1 MPGPAVIIAALNLT
15 PSLRERVAGEGSGA
29 ADDLLSFADTEPIQA
44 LQTILEQKPRLIVLE
59 RLFAATPRGAA
70 LINRIKTDPQVSQAE
85 IRVMSHTGDYTRVVS
100 RGAAAEAVVEPAKSS
115 GHGGSGSAAAVEVEV
130 VAEEEGEGGTDDA
143 PATGDAAAP
152 EPPRQLDWHGTRR
165 AARYRIRQGVEIQ
178 LDGNPASLVDLSVMG
193 AQVISATILRPNQ
206 RVRISVTTDDFVMR
220 FRGAVAWAK
229 FELPKPTEPPRYR
242 AGVEFN
248 DADSAAMDE
257 YCAKHKL

>member
-1 MPGPAVIIAALNLT
+1 MSAPAVIIAALNLT
-15 PSLRERVAGEGSGA
+15 PALTERLADEGEM
-29 ADDLLSFADTEPIQA
+29 LTFADTEPIQA
-44 LQTILEQKPRLIVLE
+44 LQTILEQRPRLIVLE

-100 RGAAAEAVVEPAKSS
+100 RGAVAEPAVVAPGYARGAESS
-115 GHGGSGSAAAVEVEV
+115 VREYDADSVTP
-130 VAEEEGEGGTDDA
+130 TD
-143 PATGDAAAP
+143 T
-152 EPPRQLDWHGTRR
+152 PRQLDWHGTRR
-165 AARYRIRQGVEIQ
+165 AARFRIRQGVEIQ

-206 RVRISVTTDDFVMR
+206 RVRISVPTDEFVMR

-242 AGVEFN
+242 AGVEFA
-248 DADSAAMDE
+248 DADPAAMDE
-257 YCAKHKL
+257 YCSKHKL

>member
-1 MPGPAVIIAALNLT
+1 MSAPAVIIAALNLT
-15 PSLRERVAGEGSGA
+15 PSLCERLGDEGE
-29 ADDLLSFADTEPIQA
+29 LLTFADTEPIQA
-44 LQTILEQKPRLIVLE
+44 LQTILEQHPRLIVLE

-70 LINRIKTDPQVSQAE
+70 LINRIKNDPQVSQAE

-100 RGAAAEAVVEPAKSS
+100 RGSGAAEPAAEVAVA
-115 GHGGSGSAAAVEVEV
+115 
-130 VAEEEGEGGTDDA
+130 A
-143 PATGDAAAP
+143 PASAFSAEPSTYDGSVATA

-206 RVRISVTTDDFVMR
+206 RVRISVPTDEFVMR

-242 AGVEFN
+242 AGVEFA
-248 DADSAAMDE
+248 DADPTAMDD
-257 YCAKHKL
+257 YCSKHKL

>member
-1 MPGPAVIIAALNLT
+1 MSAPAVIIAAANLT
-15 PSLRERVAGEGSGA
+15 PSLCERLAEEGE
-29 ADDLLSFADTEPIQA
+29 LLTFADTEPIQA
-44 LQTILEQKPRLIVLE
+44 LQTILEQRPRLIVLE

-100 RGAAAEAVVEPAKSS
+100 RGSAEASVAESPA
-115 GHGGSGSAAAVEVEV
+115 APTYTAPAQTAVEEVESEDT
-130 VAEEEGEGGTDDA
+130 VATADA
-143 PATGDAAAP
+143 
-152 EPPRQLDWHGTRR
+152 PRQLDWHGTRR
-165 AARYRIRQGVEIQ
+165 APRFRIRQGVEIQ
-178 LDGNPASLVDLSVMG
+178 LDGNPANLVDLSVMG

-206 RVRISVTTDDFVMR
+206 RVRISVPTDDFVMR

-248 DADSAAMDE
+248 DADSAAMDD
-257 YCAKHKL
+257 YCSKHKL